1 MVRLPGAAKRLAT
14 LALPDAIVNTLKKY
28 YYRRLFLRS
37 NDRDPEMAVL
47 PFLVSPGDVVMDLGA
62 SIGLYTKKL
71 AQLVGP
77 AGRVIAIEP
86 APPTFAFL
94 RGNVEALGLG
104 NVTLVEAAASAT
116 DGTAVIEVPRY
127 ASGVENFYTA
137 RVIRTP
143 GTGLRTFDVTAIT
156 IDSIAPAGVSFIK
169 CDVERHEKEVLK
181 GARRTIERGRPA
193 WCLEV
198 SSPETLE
205 LMSSFGYQLFFWKDG
220 HLHSQHR
227 DDLVIRADNYF
238 CLMEKQLEKVIALHL
253 PLAVTRPNDGDGSVS
268 PRLS

>member
-14 LALPDAIVNTLKKY
+14 LALPDAIMNTLKKH

-47 PFLVSPGDVVMDLGA
+47 PFLVSPGDIVMDLGA

-94 RGNVEALGLG
+94 KGNVEALGLG

-116 DGTAVIEVPRY
+116 AGTVVLEVPRY

-143 GTGLRTFDVTAIT
+143 RAGLRTFEVPAIT
-156 IDSIAPAGVSFIK
+156 IDAIAPTGVSFIK

-181 GARRTIERGRPA
+181 GARRTIEHSRPA

-198 SSPETLE
+198 SSPEMLE
-205 LMSSFGYQLFFWKDG
+205 LMASFGYQLFIWEAG
-220 HLHSQHR
+220 RLRPQR
-227 DDLVIRADNYF
+227 PGEGVMRADNYF
-238 CLMEKQLEKVIALHL
+238 CLTDEQLAAAIARRLPVEVMEAS
-253 PLAVTRPNDGDGSVS
+253 R
-268 PRLS
+268 